1 MKQLFKVTATG
12 SISTWKISGS
22 VARAEIEIEYGQL
35 GGAIQRQID
44 HIKTNNSGRNLKEQI
59 ILEMKSRI
67 SRQRAKGYRDSIEE
81 ARKFVNKNELN
92 LHKPM
97 LAQRFD
103 KVAPFDYTKVMRQYK
118 YDGHRCLIT
127 KQNGEL
133 IAYSRNGKIIDT
145 IEHITM
151 HIEIDEGMTI
161 DGELY
166 CHGHPLQTI
175 ASWVKRKQ
183 ADTGRLSY
191 IVYDIVDDSR
201 PYVERLQALK
211 QLNLGPNA
219 VIAPTWVTDV
229 SVKTELEEAVSA
241 GYEGLMLRI
250 GHFAYEPGK
259 RSKSLIKVKK
269 VLDDEFKVIDITP
282 SRDGWGVLTCQ
293 VGNATF
299 NVSAPGTME
308 NKKRILD
315 NKQDYIG
322 KWIRVEYFSE
332 TNDGIPFHPVATYW
346 RNKEDE

>member
-1 MKQLFKVTATG
+1 LIT
-12 SISTWKISGS
+12 
-22 VARAEIEIEYGQL
+22 IEYGQL
-35 GGAIQRQID
+35 NGAMQQQID

-67 SRQRAKGYRDSIEE
+67 SRQRAKGYRDTIEE
-81 ARKFVNKNELN
+81 ARRFVNKNELN

-151 HIEIDEGMTI
+151 HLDIEEGMTL

-183 ADTGRLSY
+183 EDTRLLSY
-191 IVYDIVDDSR
+191 VVYDLVSVSNYL
-201 PYVERLQALK
+201 PYSDRYKWLK
-211 QLNLGPNA
+211 TLNLGPQT
-219 VIAPTWVTDV
+219 VIAPTWITDV
-229 SVKTELEEAVSA
+229 SVKTELEEAVAA
-241 GYEGLMLRI
+241 GYEGLMLRLN
-250 GHFAYEPGK
+250 ANYEPGK

-269 VLDDEFKVIDITP
+269 VLDDEFQVIDIRP
-282 SRDGWGVLTCQ
+282 SRDGWGVLTCR
-293 VGNATF
+293 VGDTTF
-299 NVSAPGTME
+299 DVSAPGTME
-308 NKKRILD
+308 NKKHILD

-332 TNDGIPFHPVATYW
+332 TNEGKPFHPVATYW